1 MDTQSLTQ
9 TINIVIGDDIGSLAN
24 TGTNTTLFITI
35 ASGLII
41 TAALFLLHKTRGTHY
56 KQNTLTKTK
65 ASIHKPNFR
74 SLTIFTL
81 LTIATIALTLNLPS
95 VSAAPTLTLDTNQT
109 NLTVTV
115 PEGGGTASTTTTLTT
130 GTANP
135 TGYTLTANLSQ
146 AEPGIAIKLKGGNI
160 TTPTDLTAGAPAL
173 TLKTTTEANP
183 INTTDTTKVT
193 LEFTID
199 STVTAGKKELKLNY
213 NILDNHTED
222 EEEQEPEQPA
232 IPTTMQSMTADYCQ
246 NNMTIYDGSNEE
258 AVITL
263 HDPRGAGQDY
273 QVAKLADNN
282 CWMLDNLKLGST
294 SGTLT
299 LTPADTNIASTLT
312 LPQLTDN
319 APMDTQ
325 EDIDNLFDTPFVFG
339 PVPGDTGS
347 GETNYGYLYNWFA
360 ATAGESRTTMPGDG
374 TNDDV
379 APYSI
384 CPANWRLPT
393 GGSGGEFSTLD
404 IAWGGTGEGSWD
416 GEPNIAQWNYNG
428 AFKGVFSGY
437 WIGEFDGQ
445 GDYGVF
451 WSASA
456 VSGNADYA
464 FYAYFGA
471 DEVNPA
477 VGNARVA
484 GFSVRCLLQ

>member
-1 MDTQSLTQ
+1 METQTLTQ
-9 TINIVIGDDIGSLAN
+9 TINIIIGGDGTGSLAD
-24 TGTNTTLFITI
+24 TGAPLGILI
-35 ASGLII
+35 ALALSLIAI
-41 TAALFLLHKTRGTHY
+41 SVLVWRFTSRHSLHRK
-56 KQNTLTKTK
+56 L
-65 ASIHKPNFR
+65 NFR
-74 SLTIFTL
+74 SLAIFSL
-81 LTIATIALTLNLPS
+81 FALTATALTLNLS
-95 VSAAPTLTLDTNQT
+95 AVTAAPTLTLAANQDT
-109 NLTVTV
+109 LTVTV

-130 GTANP
+130 GTANEG
-135 TGYTLTANLSQ
+135 GYTLTAALSEP
-146 AEPGIAIKLKGGNI
+146 EPGIAIKLKGGDI
-160 TTPTDLTAGAPAL
+160 TSSTPLQPGAPAL
-173 TLKTTTEANP
+173 TLKTTNAP
-183 INTTDTTKVT
+183 TTNDTTEVT
-193 LEFTID
+193 LDFTID
-199 STVTAGKKELKLNY
+199 ATVTAGKKELKLAYAIADNQPSVATLQSFTTAQCNNLPTY
-213 NILDNHTED
+213 NGT
-222 EEEQEPEQPA
+222 
-232 IPTTMQSMTADYCQ
+232 
-246 NNMTIYDGSNEE
+246 NEE

-325 EDIDNLFDTPFVFG
+325 EDQDNLFDTPFVFG

-347 GETNYGYLYNWFA
+347 GETNYGYLYNWSA
-360 ATAGESRTTMPGDG
+360 ATAGESRESHDENAGD
-374 TNDDV
+374 
-379 APYSI
+379 ALYSI

-437 WIGEFDGQ
+437 WYGEFDVQ
-445 GDYGVF
+445 GDYGYF

-456 VSGNADYA
+456 YPGDAGIA
-464 FYAYFGA
+464 FYAGFNETG
-471 DEVNPA
+471 VNPA
-477 VGNARVA
+477 DGVYRVA